1 MGGEAVPSRATGGS
15 FGSPTPGPPSPKQAL
30 LILLSIYLNH
40 YLKDNIAMLHFY
52 FILFIFYFF

>member
-1 MGGEAVPSRATGGS
+1 MGGWVGGEAVPSRATGGS

-40 YLKDNIAMLHFY
+40 YLKDNIAVLHF
-52 FILFIFYFF
+52 